1 MTESTQATEA
11 THATEAVDR
20 DELLIDYPGQEF
32 AGHPVPVPTEPVSRV
47 RLPTGDAAWLV
58 TGFDE
63 VRTVLTHPALSRA
76 TEDTDPQ
83 MSTGGRLGG
92 DGPRDRT
99 LDLDGTPHADLR
111 RLATTALNPRRVLE
125 MRPRIQELTNELLDG
140 LERGGRPGDLV
151 AALAHPLPMGIVCE
165 LLGVPK
171 ADQRKFSAWSA
182 AITSVT
188 NHSREAV
195 ADVYAEV
202 GTYLFKSLAAKRE
215 RPGSDLISRWLGA
228 QNNSEQ
234 LTDTEIVH
242 LSLAVLVAGH
252 ETTVNAIGSGVWR
265 LFQEPEALAAL
276 RADPDLL
283 PGAVDELLRF
293 QPQGATFRMLV
304 AREDVTVG
312 KVVIR
317 AGEGV
322 MPLPFI
328 ANRDPRRFTDPD
340 RFDIRRTDNR
350 HITFGHGPHACFGA
364 VLARTELEVALG
376 TLLRRFPGLRPAQP
390 VESLTWR
397 TGQLVGGLVELPV
410 TW

>member
-1 MTESTQATEA
+1 MARCA
-11 THATEAVDR
+11 
-20 DELLIDYPGQEF
+20 
-32 AGHPVPVPTEPVSRV
+32 
-47 RLPTGDAAWLV
+47 
-58 TGFDE
+58 
-63 VRTVLTHPALSRA
+63 
-76 TEDTDPQ
+76 
-83 MSTGGRLGG
+83 
-92 DGPRDRT
+92 
-99 LDLDGTPHADLR
+99 
-111 RLATTALNPRRVLE
+111 
-125 MRPRIQELTNELLDG
+125 
-140 LERGGRPGDLV
+140 ER
-151 AALAHPLPMGIVCE
+151 
-165 LLGVPK
+165 
-171 ADQRKFSAWSA
+171 S
-182 AITSVT
+182 
-188 NHSREAV
+188 
-195 ADVYAEV
+195 
-202 GTYLFKSLAAKRE
+202 E
-215 RPGSDLISRWLGA
+215 R
-228 QNNSEQ
+228 

-304 AREDVTVG
+304 AREDV
-312 KVVIR
+312 VIR

-340 RFDIRRTDNR
+340 RFDIRRTGNR
-350 HITFGHGPHACFGA
+350 HIAFGHGPHACFGA

-390 VESLTWR
+390 PESLPCR
-397 TGQLVGGLVELPV
+397 MGQLMGALLTLPV